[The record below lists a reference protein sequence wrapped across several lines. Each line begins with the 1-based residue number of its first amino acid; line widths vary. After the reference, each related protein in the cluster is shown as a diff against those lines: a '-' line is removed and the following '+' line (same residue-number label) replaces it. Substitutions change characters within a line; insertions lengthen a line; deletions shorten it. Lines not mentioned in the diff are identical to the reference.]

1 MSKIHNTVFPWE
13 FFVAAALWVS
23 NLATLGGPGAAPPPR
38 KKKKKSEFQNQNLR
52 HETK

>member
-23 NLATLGGPGAAPPPR
+23 NLATLGGPGVQGQPPPEE
-38 KKKKKSEFQNQNLR
+38 KKKIWISGSES
-52 HETK
+52 